1 MQNLIRQRDA
11 LLRRLVAGG
20 NFVKGSIGSVCGS
33 CARSR
38 CICAKACT
46 TKAYRL
52 TYKDAR
58 QKTHIV
64 YIPRNRLADMKRRIA
79 NYTRA
84 RTLLQQ
90 VIDTNI
96 AIFKKG
102 GVTA

>member
-11 LLRRLVAGG
+11 LLKRLVAGG

-38 CICAKACT
+38 CICAKACA
-46 TKAYRL
+46 TKAFRL
-52 TYKDAR
+52 TYKDTR

-64 YIPRNRLADMKRRIA
+64 YIPRNRLADMKRLIA
-79 NYTRA
+79 NYTRVRA
-84 RTLLQQ
+84 LLQR

-96 AIFKKG
+96 AVFKAG
-102 GVTA
+102 G

>member
-11 LLRRLVAGG
+11 LLKQLVAGG
-20 NFVKGSIGSVCGS
+20 NFVKGSISRVCGT

-38 CICAKACT
+38 CICAKACA
-46 TKAYRL
+46 TKAFRL

-64 YIPRNRLADMKRRIA
+64 YIPRNRLAKMKRLLA
-79 NYTRA
+79 NHA
-84 RTLLQQ
+84 RVLTLLQQ

-96 AIFKKG
+96 AIFKVG
-102 GVTA
+102 G